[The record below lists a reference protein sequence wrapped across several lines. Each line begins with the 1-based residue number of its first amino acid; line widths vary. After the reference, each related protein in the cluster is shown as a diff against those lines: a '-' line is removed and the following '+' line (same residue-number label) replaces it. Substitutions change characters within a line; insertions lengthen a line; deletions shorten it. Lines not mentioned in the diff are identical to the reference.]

1 MILVNYY
8 VPNIENNQMKVLDE
22 ITYIFD
28 KLEISE
34 NTTFIWGSDFNLFFD
49 INLDTD
55 GSLPKLKVKR
65 VQSFYQ

>member
-8 VPNIENNQMKVLDE
+8 APNVEADQLKVLDE

-28 KLEISE
+28 KIEISE

-49 INLDTD
+49 TNLDID
-55 GSLPKLKVKR
+55 GGSP
-65 VQSFYQ
+65 